1 MIYVQHMNLLINAN
15 GGCFFIA
22 SETLPPTCRETVSQ
36 ENWSGAKA
44 SVQGVGWW
52 WMLTVGVLFRRK
64 VTETEGVKTSREEV
78 MA

>member
-1 MIYVQHMNLLINAN
+1 MNLLINAN

-44 SVQGVGWW
+44 SAQGVGVVVDADSWSS
-52 WMLTVGVLFRRK
+52 V
-64 VTETEGVKTSREEV
+64 
-78 MA
+78 